1 MSRKDTIA
9 KMKDKAYE
17 SRPDQ
22 KKRRAARNRARRA
35 AVKKYGAAAL
45 KGKDI
50 DHRNGNP
57 LDNSPSNLRI
67 MSRKVFFFGVVNEY
81 ITAAATAI
89 ATPPPLICSSGD
101 DSQAPRKL
109 CCFAIIAYLLRP
121 LAVSVLV
128 NIGAYKKKVFL

>member
-1 MSRKDTIA
+1 MSRKDTVA
-9 KMKDKAYE
+9 RMKDKAYE

-45 KGKDI
+45 RGKDI

-67 MSRKVFFFGVVNEY
+67 MSRKLNRGRNNG
-81 ITAAATAI
+81 
-89 ATPPPLICSSGD
+89 PNGKPGKSG
-101 DSQAPRKL
+101 L
-109 CCFAIIAYLLRP
+109 
-121 LAVSVLV
+121 
-128 NIGAYKKKVFL
+128 KKK